1 MLELI
6 PKVIPAPDPAVPDS
20 VAEFDLVQPFLLESS
35 GIRGDLV
42 RLGAVAEHIV
52 TRHAYPEPLAGLLVE
67 MLTLTAMLS
76 SMMKYDGVFS
86 LQTSGDGPVRP
97 MVSDMTSKGHLRG
110 YAGFDAARLAAVV
123 EGAAVE
129 GAAVEGAAVEAA
141 AGAEVAAGVA
151 ALLGHGHLAYTV
163 DQGPDM
169 ERYQGIVALSGATL
183 ADCLQHYFLQSEQ
196 IQTGLIVVSGNG
208 SGAQGGAWRAAG
220 LILQRLPEEAGRAA
234 AVAPDDDAWR
244 RAMVLQASCT
254 EAELLDPDLPVNDL
268 LYRLFHQEGVRVF
281 QRRPLVARCRCA
293 RTRLEETLQ
302 SLPRVEIE
310 DLKVDGEV
318 VVTCEYCDRRYHF
331 DDTALARIYAPTPT
345 P

>member
-52 TRHAYPEPLAGLLVE
+52 TRHAYPGPLAGLLVE

-86 LQTSGDGPVRP
+86 LQTSGDGPVRL

-110 YAGFDAARLAAVV
+110 YAGFDAVRLT
-123 EGAAVE
+123 
-129 GAAVEGAAVEAA
+129 AA
-141 AGAEVAAGVA
+141 APGVA
-151 ALLGHGHLAYTV
+151 ALLGQGHLAYTV

-234 AVAPDDDAWR
+234 AVAPDDDDAWR

-254 EAELLDPDLPVNDL
+254 EAELLDPGLPVDTL
-268 LYRLFHQEGVRVF
+268 LYRLFHEEGVRVF
-281 QRRPLVARCRCA
+281 RRRPLVARCRCA
-293 RTRLEETLQ
+293 RTRLEETLR
-302 SLPRVEIE
+302 SLPRAEIE
-310 DLKVDGEV
+310 DLRVDGEV
-318 VVTCEYCDRRYHF
+318 IVTCEYCNRCYRF
-331 DDTALARIYAPTPT
+331 DDAALARIYSSG
-345 P
+345 

>member
-1 MLELI
+1 MPELT
-6 PKVIPAPDPAVPDS
+6 PTDS
-20 VAEFDLVQPFLLESS
+20 ATEFDLVQPFLLESS

-52 TRHAYPEPLAGLLVE
+52 TRHAYPGPLAGLLAE

-86 LQTSGDGPVRP
+86 LQTTGDGPVRL

-123 EGAAVE
+123 EGAVVE
-129 GAAVEGAAVEAA
+129 GAVVEAE
-141 AGAEVAAGVA
+141 AGAEVAPGVA
-151 ALLGHGHLAYTV
+151 ALLGQGHLAYTV

-254 EAELLDPDLPVNDL
+254 EAELLDPGLPVDTL
-268 LYRLFHQEGVRVF
+268 LYRLFHEEGVRVF
-281 QRRPLVARCRCA
+281 RRRPLVARCRCA
-293 RTRLEETLQ
+293 RRRLEETLR
-302 SLPRVEIE
+302 SLPRAEIE
-310 DLKVDGEV
+310 DLRVDGEV
-318 VVTCEYCDRRYHF
+318 IVTCEYCNRRYRF
-331 DDTALARIYAPTPT
+331 DDAALVRIYAKGP
-345 P
+345 

>member
-1 MLELI
+1 MV
-6 PKVIPAPDPAVPDS
+6 PVPDPAAPDS

-52 TRHAYPEPLAGLLVE
+52 TRHAYPGPLAGLLVE

-86 LQTSGDGPVRP
+86 LQTSGDGPVRL

-123 EGAAVE
+123 GGVAI
-129 GAAVEGAAVEAA
+129 EAE
-141 AGAEVAAGVA
+141 AGAEIAPGVA
-151 ALLGHGHLAYTV
+151 ALLGQGHLAYTV

-196 IQTGLIVVSGNG
+196 IQTGLVVACGN
-208 SGAQGGAWRAAG
+208 AGGAWRAAG

-234 AVAPDDDAWR
+234 VAVPDDDAWR

-254 EAELLDPDLPVNDL
+254 EAELLDPGLPVDTL
-268 LYRLFHQEGVRVF
+268 LYRLFHEEGVRVF
-281 QRRPLVARCRCA
+281 RRRPLVARCRCA
-293 RTRLEETLQ
+293 RTRLEETLR
-302 SLPRVEIE
+302 SLPRAEIA
-310 DLKVDGEV
+310 DLRVDGEV
-318 VVTCEYCDRRYHF
+318 IVTCEYCNRRYRF
-331 DDTALARIYAPTPT
+331 DDAALARIYAPKPT

>member
-52 TRHAYPEPLAGLLVE
+52 TRHAYPGPLAGLLVE

-86 LQTSGDGPVRP
+86 LQTSGDGPVRL

-129 GAAVEGAAVEAA
+129 GAAVEGAAVEAE
-141 AGAEVAAGVA
+141 AGAELAPGVA

-208 SGAQGGAWRAAG
+208 IAPERDGTQGGGTWRAAG
-220 LILQRLPEEAGRAA
+220 LILQRLPEEAGC
-234 AVAPDDDAWR
+234 VAPDDDAWR

-254 EAELLDPDLPVNDL
+254 KAELLDPGLPVDTL
-268 LYRLFHQEGVRVF
+268 LYRLFHEEGVRVF
-281 QRRPLVARCRCA
+281 RRRPLVARCRCA
-293 RTRLEETLQ
+293 RTRLEETLR
-302 SLPRVEIE
+302 SLPRAEIE
-310 DLKVDGEV
+310 DLRVDGEV
-318 VVTCEYCDRRYHF
+318 IVTCEYCNRCYRF
-331 DDTALARIYAPTPT
+331 DNAALARIYSSG
-345 P
+345 

>member
-52 TRHAYPEPLAGLLVE
+52 TRHAYPGPLAGLLVE

-86 LQTSGDGPVRP
+86 LQTSGDGPVRL

-110 YAGFDAARLAAVV
+110 YAGFDAARLT
-123 EGAAVE
+123 
-129 GAAVEGAAVEAA
+129 AA
-141 AGAEVAAGVA
+141 APGVA
-151 ALLGHGHLAYTV
+151 ALLGQGHLAYTV

-234 AVAPDDDAWR
+234 AVAPDDDDAWR

-254 EAELLDPDLPVNDL
+254 EAELLDPGLPVDTL
-268 LYRLFHQEGVRVF
+268 LYRLFHEEGVRVF
-281 QRRPLVARCRCA
+281 RRRPLVARCRCA
-293 RTRLEETLQ
+293 RTRLEETLR
-302 SLPRVEIE
+302 SLPRAEIE
-310 DLKVDGEV
+310 DLRVDGEV
-318 VVTCEYCDRRYHF
+318 IVTCEYCNRCYRF
-331 DDTALARIYAPTPT
+331 DDAALARIYSGG
-345 P
+345 